1 MFLKD
6 IEGSPSLEMVNLVL
20 QKISE
25 GKKIVSLAI
34 GEPSFD
40 TPPEIIKA
48 ACDAMNSGSTRYT
61 SSYGI
66 PEVREAAKR
75 KVLRKNGI
83 RAEIPNVIFS
93 TTKLSIYAALMSV
106 ADGMY
111 DALVPDPGY
120 FYSEPVVLSGG
131 RPIRYKLADDL
142 SLDLD
147 DVRKKVT
154 GRTKAIIIN
163 SPSNPTSKVFSKSE
177 LKELYTI
184 CSEKNIAII
193 SDEAYEDLVYGK
205 THFSIGSLE
214 REPHHVISIYSLS
227 KSYSM
232 TGWRAGYIVAN
243 TGVIKLINRL
253 YENTLTCF
261 PPFIQKASAYALDNC
276 EARIG
281 EFKAELANRRK
292 ALMEMIDGIEALEGN
307 EIEGAFYAFP
317 KIKVK
322 MSSRDMSV
330 RLLEEKNV
338 ALLAGTSFGPSG
350 EGHIRISFSGAPE
363 TTAEGMRR
371 LKEFLAAQRIVAK

>member
-1 MFLKD
+1 MLLKE

-34 GEPSFD
+34 GEPSFN
-40 TPPEIIKA
+40 TPPEIVKA
-48 ACDAMNSGSTRYT
+48 AFDAMNAGATRYV

-66 PEVREAAKR
+66 PEVREAVKR

-83 RAEIPNVIFS
+83 RSEIPNIIYS
-93 TTKLSIYAALMSV
+93 TTKLSIYASLMAVGESGYEALI
-106 ADGMY
+106 
-111 DALVPDPGY
+111 PDPGY

-131 RPIRYKLADDL
+131 KPVRYRLTEDFG
-142 SLDLD
+142 LDLD
-147 DVRKKVT
+147 EIRKKASRKT
-154 GRTKAIIIN
+154 AAIIIN

-177 LKELYTI
+177 LKELYDF
-184 CSEKNIAII
+184 CSERDIKIL

-214 REPHHVISIYSLS
+214 KEPKDVVSIFSLS

-232 TGWRAGYIVAN
+232 TGWRSGYIVAN
-243 TGVIKLINRL
+243 AGVIKLINRL

-276 EARIG
+276 DARIA
-281 EFKAELANRRK
+281 EFRNELTNRRK
-292 ALMEMIDGIEALEGN
+292 ALVEMIAGTEGLEGN

-317 KIKVK
+317 KLKGK
-322 MSSRDMSV
+322 MVSRDFSV

-338 ALLAGTSFGPSG
+338 ALLAGSSFGPSG
-350 EGHIRISFSGAPE
+350 EGHIRISFAGSPE
-363 TTAEGMRR
+363 VTEEGMKR
-371 LKEFLAAQRIVAK
+371 LKVFLAAQRLVAH